1 MKHLRKF
8 NEAEFYPGFEK
19 DDWDNSDDIEV
30 KVTIDIPKSMI
41 NIAREFGVYDENMND
56 LFKSYINHLMT
67 TIPGQEESDFTRW
80 CEDSDNISD
89 YTGDLNEGKTEKG
102 YKSKDSD
109 VKKEMFRDKIK
120 DFLKSKD
127 CKISQVGDDFEVH
140 KNTEDIVIVMFRD
153 DKMTVKKEGNKFGKN
168 FKYNQ
173 LGDMKKE
180 LTKIIE

>member
-1 MKHLRKF
+1 
-8 NEAEFYPGFEK
+8 
-19 DDWDNSDDIEV
+19 
-30 KVTIDIPKSMI
+30 
-41 NIAREFGVYDENMND
+41 
-56 LFKSYINHLMT
+56 
-67 TIPGQEESDFTRW
+67 
-80 CEDSDNISD
+80 
-89 YTGDLNEGKTEKG
+89 
-102 YKSKDSD
+102 
-109 VKKEMFRDKIK
+109 MFRDKIK

>member
-30 KVTIDIPKSMI
+30 KVTINIPKSLI
-41 NIAREFGVYDENMND
+41 KIAREFGVYDENMND
-56 LFKSYINHLMT
+56 LFTSYINHLMT

-80 CEDSDNISD
+80 CEESDNISD
-89 YTGDLNEGKTEKG
+89 YTYDVNEGKTEKG

-109 VKKEMFRDKIK
+109 IKKEMFREKIK
-120 DFLKSKD
+120 DFLKSKS
-127 CKISQVGDDFEVH
+127 CKIEKVGDDFEVH
-140 KNTEDIVIVMFRD
+140 FNDKRVAQVMFRN
-153 DKMTVKKEGNKFGKN
+153 DKMTVKKEGNKFGKD

-173 LGDMKKE
+173 LGDLKKE
-180 LTKIIE
+180 LTKIIG